1 MDEYGGLSNY
11 VKRPKREKEQI
22 LNIAGPA
29 RSNFSSHKGGFRG
42 QMSHTLFTSAQNI
55 SGVQNRGR
63 AGKFCDYVSRE
74 NEALAT
80 YGNKTESKTHFSL
93 IESEILPARSNSVI
107 QRRLVVQLPREF
119 LNNANKN
126 LARLCKDLDAKY
138 FSRSGAFV
146 VALHGGGK
154 DFKNPHLHIIFS
166 NRDANLKNI
175 REYHSKDFLSG
186 VKRDIAQFIT
196 TEIGIKCEVS
206 AERKPENRHY
216 PRWVSEAFKRAT
228 ADKSG
233 ETLKKYIAKYPI
245 FQEYAETQRNKIIDK
260 KIINKEQKLK
270 NVITAEI
277 AALDKLSEK
286 IVKQK
291 TGKEFTGFAE
301 KTKHIFAKITG
312 REEAEK
318 VKHLKEGK
326 EMCDW
331 LNPKPENQEI
341 KKIQAKKEKIK
352 EIEKINSKI
361 NKKIN
366 SRLFSIKEKNQL
378 IQDREY
384 NISLKYRLETE
395 IRALQAPALPE
406 KKEQE
411 SKKDI
416 SNESNKTK
424 PELIIPNGYEV
435 SNTNKSP
442 ISDKKIDAFAE
453 DLKRRQVEKKENK
466 IKR

>member
-11 VKRPKREKEQI
+11 VRRPKREKEQI
-22 LNIAGPA
+22 LNISGSA
-29 RSNFSSHKGGFRG
+29 RSNFSSHNGGFRG

-80 YGNKTESKTHFSL
+80 YGNKTESSKHFSR
-93 IESEILPARSNSVI
+93 IESEILPARTNSVI

-126 LARLCKDLDAKY
+126 FERLCKDLDAKY

-166 NRDANLKNI
+166 SRDANLKNI

-245 FQEYAETQRNKIIDK
+245 FQEYAATQRNKIIDK

-270 NVITAEI
+270 NVITEI
-277 AALDKLSEK
+277 SALDKLSEK
-286 IVKQK
+286 IVKRK
-291 TGKEFTGFAE
+291 TASKEFAGFTE

-312 REEAEK
+312 KKEAEIKAK

-341 KKIQAKKEKIK
+341 KKIQAKKA
-352 EIEKINSKI
+352 
-361 NKKIN
+361 
-366 SRLFSIKEKNQL
+366 EKNKSL
-378 IQDREY
+378 IYRDRRGQ
-384 NISLKYRLETE
+384 IF
-395 IRALQAPALPE
+395 RAIMAVF
-406 KKEQE
+406 
-411 SKKDI
+411 
-416 SNESNKTK
+416 
-424 PELIIPNGYEV
+424 GG
-435 SNTNKSP
+435 
-442 ISDKKIDAFAE
+442 
-453 DLKRRQVEKKENK
+453 R
-466 IKR
+466 